1 MHKSILVALLLVL
14 LSLAWVWIG
23 SAAEPLTR
31 SCSLELQ
38 PGACDAAISAVL
50 RRGTPVPHPV
60 ILAARVDPGSAP
72 AFDQFGHRATVTYTM
87 VAVPPTATIELY
99 FDQGAHW
106 GGRADPSE
114 DTLRVVAL
122 EPVLVTVLVGA
133 TIVAF
138 ARRRR
143 DATE

>member
-1 MHKSILVALLLVL
+1 MRKSILVALLLVL

-23 SAAEPLTR
+23 SVAGPLTR
-31 SCSLELQ
+31 SCAPELQ

-50 RRGTPVPHPV
+50 RRGTPVPHPA
-60 ILAARVDPGSAP
+60 ILAARVDPGNAP

-87 VAVPPTATIELY
+87 AALPPTATIELY

-106 GGRADPSE
+106 GGRTDPSE
-114 DTLRVVAL
+114 DTLRLLAL
-122 EPVLVTVLVGA
+122 EPMLVALLMGA

-138 ARRRR
+138 AWRRRN
-143 DATE
+143 ATG